1 MKNALLLSLVSAIAQ
16 HVATGQ
22 TSQTI
27 SVDCSSPTP
36 LAPFWRSVGMTP
48 AEYAL
53 RDDEHENVAL
63 VGAVPNRGVVQ
74 IRTHYLFD
82 LVMVTGFANSTATP
96 SGTELSYEFGR
107 LDHALDLFASVGVA
121 PGFEMMGSPSG
132 LPSLPGSFWNTYS
145 GNGKI
150 YPGHTLALWRQLVAD
165 TCVRLISR
173 YGAAAVETW
182 LFESWNEPDSG
193 WGWPA
198 PPSGQDD
205 PALLAYVLYWDATA
219 AGIEDAEA
227 ATGARLQYGGTASG
241 KASGDKFYFPAM
253 LDHKAHGVNA
263 FTGAAVRWDFITAHE
278 KGQSTSYV
286 TVLGE
291 WAVSALI
298 RSNPDWSSAVSGLSL
313 SNDEGDP
320 MVGWEQ
326 PVAWRGDARYAAIM
340 PKMVNQHLLALADN
354 RTHNNPLGVLSFDGL
369 FMNGVDD
376 SYTGFNMRTMA
387 ARFGAPLNTAPFALV
402 RKNGLASFTLLS
414 FLGDHRCAYTGTS
427 TADDVLF
434 ANSGVLATTRVGEA
448 AILVYNS
455 ADCSNDTSPSLTVA
469 VNVSGL
475 DLPISPADGSVV
487 AVGYAVNDLAAASC
501 PVVAWEAM
509 GAPVLPTPAQLETLR
524 SAAASMTAAVGE
536 PLPVAVGANGLV
548 TLPTSTVPLPGV
560 LLWHIASRAQ
570 APATP
575 DAPIGV
581 TAWIKP
587 ANESF
592 VVAGTQEVY
601 VRWNCTSVS
610 RVISRYTIEY
620 SAGTT
625 ATPSAATWTVVN
637 APPFPADVMCSF
649 THIAPNG
656 DCLYRVTAADYWQR
670 VSAAS
675 DVATAI
681 PWPSYI
687 DN

>member
-1 MKNALLLSLVSAIAQ
+1 
-16 HVATGQ
+16 
-22 TSQTI
+22 
-27 SVDCSSPTP
+27 
-36 LAPFWRSVGMTP
+36 MTP

-53 RDDEHENVAL
+53 RDDEHENVAQ
-63 VGAVPNRGVVQ
+63 VGAVPNRGVGQ

-82 LVMVTGFANSTATP
+82 LVMVTGFANTTGTP
-96 SGTELSYEFGR
+96 SGTELSYEWGR

-132 LPSLPGSFWNTYS
+132 IPALPASFWNTYN

-150 YPGHTLALWRQLVAD
+150 YPGHTLMLWRQLVAD

-227 ATGARLQYGGTASG
+227 ATGAHLKYGGTASG
-241 KASGDKFYFPAM
+241 KAAGDKFYFPAM
-253 LDHKAHGVNA
+253 LDHVAHGVNS
-263 FTGAAVRWDFITAHE
+263 FTGAPVRWDFISAHV

-298 RSNPDWSSAVSGLSL
+298 RSKPDWAKAVSGLSL

-340 PKMVNQHLLALADN
+340 PKMVNQHLLAIGDN
-354 RTHNNPLGVLSFDGL
+354 TTVNNPLGVLSFDGL

-376 SYTGFNMRTMA
+376 SYTGFNMRTMT
-387 ARFGAPLNTAPFALV
+387 ARFGASLNNAPFALV
-402 RKNGLASFTLLS
+402 RKNGLAGFTLLS
-414 FLGDHRCAYTGTS
+414 FLGDKRCAYTGSS
-427 TADDVLF
+427 TADDVLS
-434 ANSGVLATTRVGEA
+434 ANAGVLATMRSGEA

-455 ADCSNDTSPSLTVA
+455 ADCNNDTSPSLILD
-469 VNVSGL
+469 VNVTGIN
-475 DLPISPADGSVV
+475 LPVSPADGSVV
-487 AVGYAVNDLAAASC
+487 AVAYAVNDLSAASS

-509 GAPVLPTPAQLETLR
+509 GSPVLPTAAQLETLR
-524 SAAASMTAAVGE
+524 SSAASMTAAIGE
-536 PLPVAVGANGLV
+536 PLPIAVGANGLV
-548 TLPTSTVPLPGV
+548 RFPTSTVPLPG
-560 LLWHIASRAQ
+560 LMLWHVASRAD

-575 DAPIGV
+575 DTPTGV

-587 ANESF
+587 VNESF
-592 VVAGTQEVY
+592 AVVGTQEVF
-601 VRWNCTSVS
+601 VRWNCTAVS
-610 RVISRYTIEY
+610 RVVSRYTIEY
-620 SAGTT
+620 STG
-625 ATPSAATWTVVN
+625 TPSWTVVN

-649 THIAPNG
+649 THIAPIG
-656 DCLYRVTAADYWQR
+656 DCLYRVTATDYWKR
-670 VSAAS
+670 SSAAS
-675 DVATAI
+675 DAAQAI